1 MSVSQEKVESK
12 PAQEASSGKRFPIVV
27 IIMIALAAIVGSVWF
42 FFLRGEKVDDGK
54 LMVSGRI
61 EGYETDIGAKVG
73 GKVKAVY
80 FREGNQ
86 VKKGELVA
94 EIEDSDIQAQLR
106 AAQSRTEAARS
117 VERQRQESLD
127 IVSSQIEQGKLQL
140 NRSTEEVK
148 ARIDQNVA
156 SEAQA
161 QAELTQAEARLREA
175 EANLELAGKRK
186 ERFEKLLK
194 PGAVTRDEYDE
205 ALKNFDSASA
215 VVASQKAFLNAS
227 KKKLIAAKALLNQ
240 ARADRFNP
248 DIRVTEV
255 NVLKRQFVQAR
266 HQLENARHE
275 VEASIAREE
284 EIKANIDY
292 LNLVSPID
300 GIVTA
305 RPVEPGTVVGV
316 GARLLALID
325 LDKVY
330 LRGFVPEAQI
340 GMIRVGDTAKIF
352 LDSFP
357 DKSFE
362 GEVIEIDP
370 VASFTPQNIYFKE
383 DRVKQVFGI
392 KIGVKSPGRFAKPGM
407 PADAYIILGPLG
419 NKGESK

>member
-12 PAQEASSGKRFPIVV
+12 PVQEASSGKRFPIVV
-27 IIMIALAAIVGSVWF
+27 IAIIALAAIAGSVWF

-117 VERQRQESLD
+117 MERQRQESLD

-316 GARLLALID
+316 GARLLTLID

-407 PADAYIILGPLG
+407 PADANIILGPLR